1 MGRFFFTLNL
11 FQVLCVFQSV
21 FLFFFEA
28 ISSFQHSL
36 FLPEKGKKEL
46 KQMLQSGLNLF
57 EVLIIIE

>member
-1 MGRFFFTLNL
+1 VFFG
-11 FQVLCVFQSV
+11 
-21 FLFFFEA
+21 A

-57 EVLIIIE
+57 VGFWYFEEN